1 MRFNEVVVIDL
12 EATCWKSRTETA
24 ANTSEVIEVGICVL
38 NTLTGEIERPQGII
52 VKPTVSTISPF
63 CEQLTGITQEMVN
76 NGTSFSAAMNILID
90 EYKTNDRVVAAYGNY
105 DRNML
110 KKECR
115 RYGVEFPIGQN
126 YLNVRVLAA
135 LKLKAGKQLGLDEAC
150 ERFGLPFE
158 GRLHRGVDDARMIAK
173 VLWEILK

>member
-1 MRFNEVVVIDL
+1 MKFNEVIVIDL

-24 ANTSEVIEVGICVL
+24 VNTSEVIEVGICVL

-63 CEQLTGITQEMVN
+63 CEQLTGINQAMVD
-76 NGTSFSAAMNILID
+76 NGMSFGAAMNILVD
-90 EYKTNDRVVAAYGNY
+90 EYRTKDRVVAAFGNY

-110 KKECR
+110 KTECR
-115 RYGVEFPIGQN
+115 RNGIEFPIGVT
-126 YLNVRVLAA
+126 YINVRALAT
-135 LKLKAGKQLGLDEAC
+135 LKLKDSKQPSLEKAC

-158 GRLHRGVDDARMIAK
+158 GRLHRGVDDAQMIAK
-173 VLWEILK
+173 VLWKIIK